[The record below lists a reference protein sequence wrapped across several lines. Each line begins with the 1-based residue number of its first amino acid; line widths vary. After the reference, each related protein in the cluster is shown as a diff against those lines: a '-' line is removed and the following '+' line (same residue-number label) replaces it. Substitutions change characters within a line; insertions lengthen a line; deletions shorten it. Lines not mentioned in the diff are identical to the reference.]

1 MKLCKLILICFLFSV
16 CACSGEKE
24 AEESGEHVWKEQ
36 VGTIDKAKEVE
47 STLLKSAED
56 KARSI
61 SEQTQ

>member
-1 MKLCKLILICFLFSV
+1 MKLSRIILAGLVFSA
-16 CACSGEKE
+16 CACSGGNENE
-24 AEESGEHVWKEQ
+24 ASGEHVWKEQ

-47 STLLKSAED
+47 ATLLKSAED